1 MTQQNMVKMVIID
14 YKFNK
19 SLTLALNVTFAM
31 IPHSLVAFKLTML
44 NAIFSNIYFC
54 P

>member
-1 MTQQNMVKMVIID
+1 
-14 YKFNK
+14 
-19 SLTLALNVTFAM
+19 LNVTFAM